1 MKELETIKLWYNRY
15 LYKVVIF
22 DDINFKF
29 GLNNWYISRRHQTN
43 DKRNEL
49 LDLLENHDAR
59 TRNENGWVSV
69 FTNDKELIK
78 KLYNK
83 FNDSIQE
90 IWEPDPKK
98 VHVLK
103 QPNTIIVKDP
113 ARHPIRVT
121 LNDKKIS
128 SDFTRWISAN
138 TDKVTIG
145 NTAFEAIKRGWMTG
159 GLYFYLRDD
168 KILGLV
174 NLMISQNIRRID
186 RLVYEA

>member
-1 MKELETIKLWYNRY
+1 MKELETTKLWYNCY
-15 LYKVVIF
+15 LYKVVIY
-22 DDINFKF
+22 DNIDFKF
-29 GLNNWYISRRHQTN
+29 GLNNWFVSRRHQTN
-43 DKRNEL
+43 DKRIEL
-49 LDLLENHDAR
+49 LDLLEHYNAR

-78 KLYNK
+78 KLYKK
-83 FNDSIQE
+83 FGDTIQE

-98 VHVLK
+98 IHLLK
-103 QPNTIIVKDP
+103 TPNTIIVKEP

-128 SDFTRWISAN
+128 GDFSRWISAN
-138 TDKVTIG
+138 PDKVTIG
-145 NTAFEAIKRGWMTG
+145 NTALEAIKRGWMTG